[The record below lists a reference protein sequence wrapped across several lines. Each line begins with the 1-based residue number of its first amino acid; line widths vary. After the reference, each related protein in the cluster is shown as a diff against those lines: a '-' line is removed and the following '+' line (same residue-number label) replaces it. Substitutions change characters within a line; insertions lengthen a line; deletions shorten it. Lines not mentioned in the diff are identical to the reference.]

1 MDQADCLLLNGNG
14 KPVSLFPLSIISWKT
29 AVKLFLTREVF
40 LIKEHKDKIV
50 RSPSFEMNLPSI
62 LMLPKFHHH
71 AEQVKFSRTN
81 VFIRDGHN
89 CQYCHEAYE
98 RKELTIDHVIPKSK
112 GGKTEWGN
120 VVTSCKKCNLAKGSK
135 DIKPSRIPQKPS
147 IGTLIKYHQLRS
159 KNFPDVEWANYIQ

>member
-14 KPVSLFPLSIISWKT
+14 KPVSLFPLSIISWTT

-50 RSPSFEMNLPSI
+50 RSPSFEMYLPSI

-89 CQYCHEAYE
+89 CQYCHEAFE

-112 GGKTEWGN
+112 GGKTEWSN

-147 IGTLIKYHQLRS
+147 SGTLIKHHQSRS

>member
-1 MDQADCLLLNGNG
+1 
-14 KPVSLFPLSIISWKT
+14 
-29 AVKLFLTREVF
+29 
-40 LIKEHKDKIV
+40 
-50 RSPSFEMNLPSI
+50 
-62 LMLPKFHHH
+62 
-71 AEQVKFSRTN
+71 
-81 VFIRDGHN
+81 
-89 CQYCHEAYE
+89 
-98 RKELTIDHVIPKSK
+98 VIPKSK